1 MSSANLNDPQVIR
14 DLREHFA
21 HFLRSA
27 GAALGGRANELSR
40 MRDWLRGEQ
49 LATWKREV
57 VKREEVYQVARRQFL
72 SAEAEVVNAA
82 HTRGPSR
89 ASSMEERIVMDKARR
104 RRDEAEEKLATVK
117 RSLIRIDQECEPLVQ
132 TCQSIDLAL
141 RDMGEKA
148 LNRLE
153 RMADRVQE
161 YLDITTAAPLAPAAV
176 GAAPGMTEN
185 MSAPET
191 STPPPTLPDA
201 SQGAAPEARSVG
213 APPAAAPPLES
224 THAQPE
230 R

>member
-1 MSSANLNDPQVIR
+1 
-14 DLREHFA
+14 
-21 HFLRSA
+21 
-27 GAALGGRANELSR
+27 
-40 MRDWLRGEQ
+40 
-49 LATWKREV
+49 V

-224 THAQPE
+224 SHAQPE